1 MGPYTRTRAIIH
13 RARHTTTHLIL
24 PDWQH
29 GQILCPAP
37 TATIGDLLDGL
48 PLADWPGI
56 ELTVYAN
63 LNSWS
68 PAGLAPVGWDLV
80 RPAAADIRKALT
92 PEAGDALSRAWAGS
106 GGTVVPAS
114 RWAA

>member
-13 RARHTTTHLIL
+13 RAGHHTTHLVL

-37 TATIGDLLDGL
+37 TRLIADLLGDL
-48 PLADWPGI
+48 PREDWPGV

-63 LNSWS
+63 LNSWNS
-68 PAGLAPVGWDLV
+68 DGLAPVGWDIV
-80 RPAAADIRKALT
+80 RPAAADMKKAVT
-92 PEAGDALSRAWAGS
+92 TDNSGTRTWAGS
-106 GGTVVPAS
+106 GGSTVPTS